1 MKPPQDMIWL
11 IGISSKGQNWN
22 KLMKEIHNLR
32 KNNTERERERE
43 RERANYQT
51 AQSQFHDFIHQ
62 EEHQID

>member
-43 RERANYQT
+43 KEQT
-51 AQSQFHDFIHQ
+51 TKQHNLNFMVSSTKKNIK
-62 EEHQID
+62 